1 MKYLFLAGM
10 MWLSMPVMA
19 QKITSKKEKQTK
31 TVEKVSIQNDTLAQ
45 LETASM
51 ELLGAEV
58 DTENNP
64 ETAFRFPKKECKY
77 LLKDHDNVSRIDSLW
92 MRELTNSELFENMYK
107 TVTNMEYD
115 SVAYNELT
123 TEVLKQR
130 LEVLNQKTPFNVE
143 YNPALESVIKSF
155 LKNRRKTLERLM
167 SLSHYYFPLF
177 EQEMDNAN
185 IPLEMK
191 YLSIVES
198 ALNPRARSRVG
209 ATGLWQFMYPTGK
222 MYGLDV
228 SSYVDERSDPIRS
241 TKAAAKYLSRLYAM
255 FNDWD
260 LALAAYNS
268 GPGNVTKA
276 IRRSGGKQNY
286 WNLRP
291 HLPRETAGY
300 VPAFLATMYIFEYAQ
315 EHGFNPKK
323 HETIYFQTDT
333 VQVKRLI
340 TFDQLTELLDVSKE
354 QLQFFNPSY
363 KLDIV
368 PFVEGKKYSLRLPKD
383 LIGKFVA
390 NEESIYAF
398 VEAEKEKM
406 EKPLPALVQTS
417 GEGGNRIYHRVK
429 SGDVLGKIANKYG
442 VTVTN
447 LKRWNS
453 LRSNTIQIGQR
464 LTIYTNKKP
473 LSPSTV
479 VAKSTSNSGSKAAEE
494 IYVVQKGD
502 TLWSIAQKFPKISIE
517 DIQKWNDISG
527 EKLQP
532 GMKLKMCQC

>member
-1 MKYLFLAGM
+1 
-10 MWLSMPVMA
+10 
-19 QKITSKKEKQTK
+19 
-31 TVEKVSIQNDTLAQ
+31 
-45 LETASM
+45 M

-64 ETAFRFPKKECKY
+64 ETAFRFPKKEGKY